1 MTRRLPPLN
10 GLRAF
15 EAAARHMSFTTAAE
29 ELHVT
34 QAAIS
39 RQVKLLEEHLGADLF
54 RRYNRRLELTDGGR
68 AYFLVLRHAFNHMDL
83 ATKQLFPE
91 SDDTTLKVSVLNSL
105 AQKWLLPRL
114 SDFQA
119 RAPNIEVLL
128 SASDRL
134 VDFSREDFHIA
145 LRYGAGGYR
154 GLEVQRLMTDKVFPV
169 CSPRLLEGD
178 VPLRAPKDLANHA
191 LLHDILGARNEDMQ
205 HWGRWL
211 TAAGA
216 AEVDHTRGPAF
227 NQLGMILAA
236 AVDGQGVALGR
247 LSLTA
252 DDLAAGH
259 LVCPFG
265 PVLDARYATYM
276 VSPASTV
283 DLPKVRLFREWLL
296 EEAAKTMA
304 QTAALPEG

>member
-10 GLRAF
+10 ALRAF
-15 EAAARHMSFTTAAE
+15 EAAARHLSFTTAAE

-34 QAAIS
+34 QAAVS
-39 RQVKLLEEHLGADLF
+39 RQVKLLEERLKAPLF
-54 RRYNRRLELTDGGR
+54 QRYNRRLELTDGGR
-68 AYFLVLRHAFNHMDL
+68 AYLQVLRHAFNHIDL

-91 SDDTTLKVSVLNSL
+91 GDDPSLKISVLNSL
-105 AQKWLLPRL
+105 AQKWLMPRL
-114 SDFQA
+114 GEFQV
-119 RAPNIEVLL
+119 RAPKTDVLL
-128 SASDRL
+128 SASDHC

-154 GLEVQRLMTDKVFPV
+154 GLQVRLLMKDKVFPV
-169 CSPRLLEGD
+169 CSPRLLAGNN
-178 VPLRAPKDLANHA
+178 PLRTPDDLRHHA
-191 LLHDILGARNEDMQ
+191 LLHDILGSRNEDMQ
-205 HWGRWL
+205 HWGHWL
-211 TAAGA
+211 KAAG
-216 AEVDHTRGPAF
+216 VTDIDHTRGPAF

-265 PVLDARYATYM
+265 PVLDARYAYYL
-276 VSPASTV
+276 VSPSSTV
-283 DLPKVRLFREWLL
+283 DLPKVRQFREWLL
-296 EEAAKTMA
+296 EEAAKTEA
-304 QTAALPEG
+304 RAAGLPGN